1 MNQHT
6 MQGYLT
12 EIHEILNGIEIGT
25 KQKNDLILNIL
36 RHQEHYSQ
44 NPTLQK
50 FFNAENE
57 FYQGDYENSLK
68 NYIQAKT
75 VPFFQFFCYRASA
88 FIAYQR
94 NHFDQ
99 ALRFVKKALAL
110 IPHDKETQQLYDLLK
125 EHSNEEQSP
134 QNVLDQV
141 SNYNHSTENKE
152 ESYTSPSFD
161 NLHSQYQA
169 ENVTSHILQDIELP
183 MTSPLSNSGI
193 PPSSAALTRRYY
205 AVSEDDKIEYQEK
218 PSISF
223 KTYNQEP
230 TMSLADLEDTG
241 LHTQST
247 HQSHHISQ
255 DRLNTAEKALEDR
268 IQSFQKQ
275 KAHYLNQYV
284 KRARQRKQN
293 LDNYLYV
300 FNGWNNRPQG
310 IQINADQEESSFA
323 HFLLSNNMRKPT
335 TGLYFK
341 WNGKGIVIN
350 PGKNFL
356 EQFHRA
362 NLNIT
367 DIDIVIVTQS
377 DPDSYTDVKEIY
389 DLNYQLNKVSTE
401 LQIIQYYLNHKTYF
415 QLSHVLK
422 PNFKQERNAIHNLEL
437 YVDSPDVEK
446 IEITPEVTL
455 NYFPTSTK
463 EALTQHH
470 TDKNQHSNINSSL
483 GIRFDLKQPNSDGR
497 KALKLGYI
505 SGTAWSPLL
514 SHHLG
519 HCDILFAGFGHTQ
532 INDFSKLNYNESC
545 LGYFGTYSLYEEV
558 KPRMLFSCEFDGR
571 EGDIRLEISKKI
583 RQETAQHNHTTENSQ
598 VILPADTGLFL
609 DLKNLQIRCSVSDE
623 LVDPA
628 LVRVVKSGEAFSN
641 LLYLAP
647 SCFLE

>member
-1 MNQHT
+1 MNQQT
-6 MQGYLT
+6 MQNYLS
-12 EIHEILNGIEIGT
+12 EIHEILNGIEKGY
-25 KQKNDLILNIL
+25 KQKNDLILSIL
-36 RHQEHYSQ
+36 RHQEHYAN
-44 NPTLQK
+44 NPLLQK
-50 FFNAENE
+50 FFNAESE

-75 VPFFQFFCYRASA
+75 IPFFQFFCYRASA

-99 ALRFVKKALAL
+99 ALRFVKKAQAL
-110 IPHDKETQQLYDLLK
+110 IPQDKETQLLYDILQEHTKEEETSQEPLSTHYQVDNT
-125 EHSNEEQSP
+125 EHSLKQDSSEDETS
-134 QNVLDQV
+134 QNFINTL
-141 SNYNHSTENKE
+141 SS
-152 ESYTSPSFD
+152 
-161 NLHSQYQA
+161 LYQA
-169 ENVTSHILQDIELP
+169 DNVTSHILQDLELP
-183 MTSPLSNSGI
+183 MNSPLSNSGI
-193 PPSSAALTRRYY
+193 PPSNAALTRRFY
-205 AVSEDDKIEYQEK
+205 ALGDDEEK
-218 PSISF
+218 SSTSI
-223 KTYNQEP
+223 KTHNQE
-230 TMSLADLEDTG
+230 TAMSLADLEDTD
-241 LHTQST
+241 LHTHNKHT
-247 HQSHHISQ
+247 HNIAH
-255 DRLNTAEKALEDR
+255 DRLNTAEQALEDR

-275 KAHYLNQYV
+275 KAQCLNQYV

-300 FNGWNNRPQG
+300 FNGWNSRPQG
-310 IQINADQEESSFA
+310 IQLNVNQEEPSFA

-335 TGLYFK
+335 TGLYIK

-356 EQFHRA
+356 DQFHRA

-367 DIDIVIVTQS
+367 DIDIVVVTQS
-377 DPDSYTDVKEIY
+377 DPDAYTDVKEIY
-389 DLNYQLNKVSTE
+389 DLNYQLNKVSSE

-415 QLSHVLK
+415 ELSHILQ

-463 EALTQHH
+463 EALSLHQN
-470 TDKNQHSNINSSL
+470 DKNQHAQHNSSL
-483 GIRFDLKQPNSDGR
+483 GIRFDLKQPSNPADSR

-505 SGTAWSPLL
+505 SGTSWSPLL

-545 LGYFGTYSLYEEV
+545 LGYFGTYSLYEEI
-558 KPRMLFSCEFDGR
+558 KPKMLFSCEFDGR

-583 RQETAQHNHTTENSQ
+583 RQETANSQTTENSN

-609 DLKNLQIRCSVSDE
+609 DLKNLQIRCSVSEE
-623 LVDPA
+623 LVDPS